1 MLQLTHIEKTYTSGE
16 IQLQALRDVNLH
28 IRAGTMVALCG
39 PSGSGKST
47 LLNICGLLD
56 QDYSGEVCFSGEVMT
71 RNYRQAKEI
80 RRAHLGFVFQKFNL
94 VPVMTAFENVAYPL
108 LLNGIKEGEVKRRV
122 MAMLDHVG
130 LSQFAKYRPGR
141 LSGGQQ
147 QRVAIARALV
157 HHPRLVIADE
167 PTASLDS
174 VTAEQIIELMKGLG
188 REQETAFIVASHDD
202 RMTRHCDRII
212 DLIDGVIYQGEA
224 LCVA

>member
-1 MLQLTHIEKTYTSGE
+1 MLQLAHIEKTYTSGE
-16 IQLQALRDVNLH
+16 VQLQALKDVNLH
-28 IRAGTMVALCG
+28 IHAGTMVALCG

-56 QDYSGEVCFSGEVMT
+56 QDYRGEVCFAGDVMT
-71 RNYRQAKEI
+71 RDYQQAMKI
-80 RRAHLGFVFQKFNL
+80 RRTHLGFVFQKFNL

-108 LLNGIKEGEVKRRV
+108 LLNGIKEAEVRRRV
-122 MAMLDHVG
+122 MAMLDCVG
-130 LSQFAKYRPGR
+130 LSRFAKYRPDR

-157 HHPRLVIADE
+157 HRPKMVIADE

-174 VTAEQIIELMKGLG
+174 VTAQQIIDLMKTLG
-188 REQETAFIVASHDD
+188 REHETAFIVASHDD
-202 RMTRHCDRII
+202 RMTRHCDRVIE
-212 DLIDGVIYQGEA
+212 LQDGMIQEESA

>member
-16 IQLQALRDVNLH
+16 VQLQALKDVNLD

-56 QDYSGEVCFSGEVMT
+56 HDYSGEVCFAGEVL
-71 RNYRQAKEI
+71 RKSHRQSMKI
-80 RRAHLGFVFQKFNL
+80 RRTQLGFVFQKFNL
-94 VPVMTAFENVAYPL
+94 VPVMTAFENVAFPL
-108 LLNGIKEGEVKRRV
+108 LLNGMKEGEVRRRV
-122 MAMLDHVG
+122 MDMLNHVG
-130 LSQFAKYRPGR
+130 LSQFANYRPER

-157 HHPRLVIADE
+157 HQPKLVIADE

-174 VTAEQIIELMKGLG
+174 VTAQQIIELMKNLG
-188 REQETAFIVASHDD
+188 MEQKTAFIVASHDD
-202 RMTRHCDRII
+202 RMTRHCDRVVE
-212 DLIDGVIYQGEA
+212 LKDGVILQESA